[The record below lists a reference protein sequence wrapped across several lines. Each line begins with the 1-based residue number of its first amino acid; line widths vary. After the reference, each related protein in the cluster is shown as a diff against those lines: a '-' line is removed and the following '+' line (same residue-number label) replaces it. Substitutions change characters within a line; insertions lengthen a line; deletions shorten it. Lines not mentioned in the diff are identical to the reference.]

1 MLKNLLALL
10 MQPGVMGKSVHLAKT
25 IQSVTADRKLTREEQ
40 SLLLKEFWALVRA
53 IRGSIDDEEITKE
66 KKTPVSPI

>member
-10 MQPGVMGKSVHLAKT
+10 MQPGVMGQSVSLAKT

-53 IRGSIDDEEITKE
+53 IRGPVDDEAK
-66 KKTPVSPI
+66 